1 MKKSFIIIGL
11 GRFGSNVA
19 KSLENMNCDVLAV
32 DINEDTVS
40 AIAKDVHHTVIADAT
55 KLTVLHELGAQ
66 SIDHAVVCI
75 GNNLQASI
83 LTVMNLKKLG
93 VKKIT
98 VRADEVGHKEIFN
111 MLGATEVIIPEEASA
126 ISLANQIISDSIL
139 DYYAVAKNYAMVQV
153 VVGDNFESKT
163 LIELDVRNRFDV
175 NIVGFIKDGD
185 FYLPRGTDV
194 LKSKDIVVV
203 VGTQAKVRKFDAFLN
218 EN

>member
-1 MKKSFIIIGL
+1 
-11 GRFGSNVA
+11 
-19 KSLENMNCDVLAV
+19 
-32 DINEDTVS
+32 
-40 AIAKDVHHTVIADAT
+40 
-55 KLTVLHELGAQ
+55 
-66 SIDHAVVCI
+66 
-75 GNNLQASI
+75 
-83 LTVMNLKKLG
+83 
-93 VKKIT
+93 
-98 VRADEVGHKEIFN
+98 